1 MSRTDI
7 VQLGRGPRGFEIY
20 NPETFNPQVLRSSIN
35 AGWDGINAFTFEMSV
50 LPEFRRFCG
59 NESLVAGIFFRGGQ
73 NGFWKKGKH
82 TQRYAIHHPG
92 RVAVLPMGLDTQT
105 YWDCGYTMMHVV
117 ISPKLIGRVLAEAFG
132 VDATH
137 IEFHL
142 LQLGDDPVLFRFGE
156 LFDAELREGH
166 TLGRLYIESLSQALM
181 IHLAQHYA
189 QLPCSLPRANAGP
202 LTKHTI
208 HRAQAFIQAH
218 LDQSLSLAQIAEQVN
233 LSAFHLTRLFKQTTG
248 QALHQY
254 VIAQRLERARQLI
267 AQGKLPLKAVAS
279 QVGFADQSHLTRHFR
294 RAFGITPRALMYE
307 KHTHL
312 HRLPDMPDSAL
323 DSKKEG

>member
-1 MSRTDI
+1 
-7 VQLGRGPRGFEIY
+7 
-20 NPETFNPQVLRSSIN
+20 
-35 AGWDGINAFTFEMSV
+35 
-50 LPEFRRFCG
+50 
-59 NESLVAGIFFRGGQ
+59 
-73 NGFWKKGKH
+73 
-82 TQRYAIHHPG
+82 
-92 RVAVLPMGLDTQT
+92 
-105 YWDCGYTMMHVV
+105 
-117 ISPKLIGRVLAEAFG
+117 
-132 VDATH
+132 
-137 IEFHL
+137 
-142 LQLGDDPVLFRFGE
+142 
-156 LFDAELREGH
+156 
-166 TLGRLYIESLSQALM
+166 
-181 IHLAQHYA
+181 
-189 QLPCSLPRANAGP
+189 